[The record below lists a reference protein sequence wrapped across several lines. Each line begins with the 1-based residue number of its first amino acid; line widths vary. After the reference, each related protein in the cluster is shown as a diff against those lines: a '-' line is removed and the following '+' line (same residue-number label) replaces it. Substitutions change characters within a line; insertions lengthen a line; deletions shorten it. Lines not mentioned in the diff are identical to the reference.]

1 MFKKVLLIFFLMFIL
16 LGNQAFVPSKDHSFI
31 NGSSILK
38 IHQKTIVFA
47 AETGQPSARK
57 LDKAEITSWSYYIV
71 PGAVGVVLIFSIG
84 SYWLVFRKRQ
94 MKKEV

>member
-16 LGNQAFVPSKDHSFI
+16 LGNQALAPSKDYSFI

-38 IHQKTIVFA
+38 IHQKIIVYA
-47 AETGQPSARK
+47 AETRQPSTK
-57 LDKAEITSWSYYIV
+57 KQVENTPWSYYIV
-71 PGAVGVVLIFSIG
+71 PGAVGIVLLFSIG

-94 MKKEV
+94 IKEEA